1 MHIVKRNRR
10 RAVSTGPADGE
21 RLAPSELAQF
31 AGKLSGVM
39 GGDVRFAAAAVA
51 SNRIDGA
58 LEHEPGRHVPFP
70 GIEHGLARGEFAR
83 RAAGKAF
90 RRLDLGLIQNRED
103 LFATGLGYAH
113 DNSPCLPALLL
124 ARRRGK
130 RGMEVAVEGRTRSHL
145 P

>member
-1 MHIVKRNRR
+1 MEPSSTSQEGTFRSPASNT
-10 RAVSTGPADGE
+10 VSPGAKS
-21 RLAPSELAQF
+21 R
-31 AGKLSGVM
+31 
-39 GGDVRFAAAAVA
+39 AAA
-51 SNRIDGA
+51 
-58 LEHEPGRHVPFP
+58 
-70 GIEHGLARGEFAR
+70 GE
-83 RAAGKAF
+83 AF